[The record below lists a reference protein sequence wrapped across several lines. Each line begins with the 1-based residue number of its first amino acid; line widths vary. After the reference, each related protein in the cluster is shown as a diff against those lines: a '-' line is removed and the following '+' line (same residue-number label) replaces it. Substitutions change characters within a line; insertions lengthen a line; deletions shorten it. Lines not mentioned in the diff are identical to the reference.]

1 MNLRRDNH
9 HRRTGEIVRAL
20 FEIVM
25 RQPGIKG
32 SKVLD
37 QLEARMHLN
46 DAEIRRAT
54 WGTTGATKVGWFQK
68 EPRGHWTVTSEGKRA
83 FAQSSLS
90 QRSFTANWTAC
101 TANGTKTR
109 ANHAS
114 SAILPPCPPS
124 KERPQ
129 IGGTHAN

>member
-32 SKVLD
+32 SKVMD

-83 FAQSSLS
+83 FAQFAEPEEFHRELDRLYREWDQNQGES
-90 QRSFTANWTAC
+90 R
-101 TANGTKTR
+101 K
-109 ANHAS
+109 
-114 SAILPPCPPS
+114 
-124 KERPQ
+124 
-129 IGGTHAN
+129 